1 MECTMKNLIVYYT
14 HRLPDIEP
22 ERLLPGVTIIHNDSR
37 KTLTKVELIR
47 AARDAHSICWFVP
60 DILDEE
66 VIASCPNL
74 LILAGF
80 GRGHDNIDVT
90 AATRRNIWVTVG
102 PETMVDPVADLTWGL
117 ILSVARRITV
127 GDRYIRAT
135 KLSGW
140 HPTRCLGYPVSRKNL
155 GIIGMGKLGRA
166 IARRAVGFEMNLFY
180 CETGPVDEALERE
193 MNLKRL
199 SLDELLQKSDFICI
213 ATPLTE
219 GTYHQISARELSM
232 MKPTAILINTARGSE
247 VDESSVA
254 VALDR
259 GMIAGYAADVFEM
272 EDRQF
277 SDRPSQVTSGLVN
290 QADQTLLTPHISTAV
305 NDTRIEIATYQAQ
318 NVLQALRG
326 QRPAGAVNDIP
337 LQPALL

>member
-1 MECTMKNLIVYYT
+1 MECNMNNVIVCYT
-14 HRLPDIEP
+14 HRLPDINL
-22 ERLLPGVTIIHNDSR
+22 ERLIPNVTIIQNESR
-37 KTLTKVELIR
+37 KTLTKIELIR
-47 AARDAHSICWFVP
+47 AARDAHAICWFVP
-60 DILDEE
+60 DIIDEE
-66 VIASCPNL
+66 IIASCPNL
-74 LILAGF
+74 RVLGGF
-80 GRGHDNIDVT
+80 GRGYDNIDVT

-140 HPTRCLGYPVSRKNL
+140 HPTRCLGYPVSKKNL

-180 CETGPVDEALERE
+180 CETGPVDEALEKE

-219 GTYHQISARELSM
+219 GTYHQISAWELSM
-232 MKPTAILINTARGSE
+232 MKPSAILINTARGSE

-254 VALDR
+254 DALDR
-259 GMIAGYAADVFEM
+259 GIIAGYAADVFEM
-272 EDRQF
+272 EDRQYT
-277 SDRPSQVTSGLVN
+277 DRPSQVTSGLVN
-290 QADQTLLTPHISTAV
+290 QADHTLLTPHISTAV
-305 NDTRIEIATYQAQ
+305 KDTRIEIAMYQAL
-318 NVLQALRG
+318 NVIQALKG
-326 QRPAGAVNDIP
+326 QRPTGAVNDIP
-337 LQPALL
+337 LQPSII